1 MFHAGTTMNNSELQT
16 SGGRVL
22 AVTSLANSLQEAVT
36 VSKRNAELIQFE
48 GKYFRNDIG
57 FDVLNS

>member
-1 MFHAGTTMNNSELQT
+1 MNNSELQT